1 MSINRAHCNNIFNN
15 NNSNDNMSLDGY
27 ETALSSWSIS
37 PPTSPIKFKPI
48 PNIRIIDVKYEDSV
62 TTNDDDD
69 DANSLSISNA
79 TDQLPSSSSL
89 EPKMILVE
97 EDNDED
103 DSIVF
108 TPIFEW
114 PAKFIKSPEPHFDP
128 GLVGNEDECR
138 LQFCKLV
145 AQAYQQYKQDRHVFP
160 KDVHVLFDR
169 KDSIRGITIISQN
182 GARDDY
188 LEFGGYSETCL
199 ETYMSTQLT
208 YWAVFA

>member
-1 MSINRAHCNNIFNN
+1 MSINRAHCSNLFNN
-15 NNSNDNMSLDGY
+15 NSNNNNDNMSLDGY
-27 ETALSSWSIS
+27 ETAPSSWSIS

-48 PNIRIIDVKYEDSV
+48 PNIRIIDVEYEDSV

-79 TDQLPSSSSL
+79 TDQPSSSSQ
-89 EPKMILVE
+89 PKMILVE
-97 EDNDED
+97 D
-103 DSIVF
+103 DDDDTIAF

-114 PAKFIKSPEPHFDP
+114 PTKFTKPPEPHFDP

-145 AQAYQQYKQDRHVFP
+145 AQAYQQYRQGNHDFP
-160 KDVHVLFDR
+160 KDMYVLFDE
-169 KDSIRGITIISQN
+169 KDNIQGITIIAKN

-188 LEFGGYSETCL
+188 LEFGG
-199 ETYMSTQLT
+199 
-208 YWAVFA
+208 